1 MATLIIC
8 MVVWKCGIAHQCIR
22 PYLCSFI
29 LFFNCFVTQCSSGM
43 RLVVWGVMK
52 DMRGIRHDG
61 VCGSTVGS
69 SQ

>member
-1 MATLIIC
+1 MLF
-8 MVVWKCGIAHQCIR
+8 V
-22 PYLCSFI
+22 

-43 RLVVWGVMK
+43 LVVWGVVK
-52 DMRGIRHDG
+52 DMRGVRHDG